1 MRYAT
6 RNGVIAL
13 AVASGAMAVA
23 GPAYADSAAD
33 GSATDSPGLISG
45 NTIQLPAHVPVNACG
60 NTVNVAGLL
69 NPAAGNTCTNQPAE
83 TARSAAPV
91 GATASGDEHHSPGVV
106 SGNGVQLPLHLPV
119 NASGNSVNAVGIG
132 NPVFGN
138 HSTNTSPDHPAP
150 PTTITTPSG
159 VKPPAQDAPAV
170 PAEPPTKPEP
180 PRAVGSAPQQHVSAT
195 LAHTGSDGTLAMVA
209 ASTGLL
215 LGGAALYR
223 RSRAG
228 KAQ

>member
-1 MRYAT
+1 MRHAT

-69 NPAAGNTCTNQPAE
+69 NPAMGNSCTNQSAG
-83 TARSAAPV
+83 TARSAAPS
-91 GATASGDEHHSPGVV
+91 GATASGNERRSPGVV
-106 SGNGVQLPLHLPV
+106 SGNGVQAPLHLPV
-119 NASGNSVNAVGIG
+119 NVSGNTANAAGIG
-132 NPVFGN
+132 NPAFGN
-138 HSTNTSPDHPAP
+138 QSTNTSPDHPAP
-150 PTTITTPSG
+150 PTKIATPSR
-159 VKPPAQDAPAV
+159 VKPPVQDAPAV
-170 PAEPPTKPEP
+170 PAAPPTRPE
-180 PRAVGSAPQQHVSAT
+180 PRAVGSAPQQQTTAT

-209 ASTGLL
+209 ASAGLL
-215 LGGAALYR
+215 LGGAVLYR

-228 KAQ
+228 TAH